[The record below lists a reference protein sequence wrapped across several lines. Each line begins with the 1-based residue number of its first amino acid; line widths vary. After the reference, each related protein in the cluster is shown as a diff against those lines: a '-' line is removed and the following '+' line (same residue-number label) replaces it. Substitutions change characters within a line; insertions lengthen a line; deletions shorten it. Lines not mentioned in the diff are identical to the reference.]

1 MSNYKPDL
9 ELRLAVCLAA
19 NPDANAWI
27 ADDEVWMQEHD
38 SDYALVQL
46 KPDISFDAIM
56 PLIHDREFWKAH
68 QKDIILYMQN
78 LLEGGFF
85 MDGTNFIDSANM
97 FIFELKPW
105 DYCRAYLAAKGEK
118 E

>member
-9 ELRLAVCLAA
+9 ELRRRVAEAA
-19 NPDANAWI
+19 GYDRVHLYN
-27 ADDEVWMQEHD
+27 DDTFIWEFDGED
-38 SDYALVQL
+38 KEPPEYER
-46 KPDISFDAIM
+46 SFDAIM

-85 MDGTNFIDSANM
+85 MDGTNFIESANM
-97 FIFELKPW
+97 FIFELRPSDW
-105 DYCRAYLAAKGEK
+105 CRAYVAVKGDTK
-118 E
+118 